1 MKKVLLYL
9 LLALPGLLAQAQT
22 DSPATHKVFI
32 PGRFSDLQVDNLGN
46 IYVLDEENRLE
57 KLNSAGDSLAVFND
71 VRRFGRLSYIDV
83 SNPLKIL
90 LYYQE
95 FSTIVMLDRL
105 LTRINSIDLRKF
117 NYVQVKC
124 IGLGYDNNIWI
135 YDEVTGTLKRIAD
148 DGSLLLETTDIRQM
162 ASDVPDPVSLTDQ
175 GGQVYLFD
183 PELGA
188 YQFDHYGGFHRFIP
202 LKHWDHFSVVDN
214 KLVGWTGSDFLRYD
228 AAAGETRQAIPAAWL
243 PAKKMVIR
251 PDYIYTLKTD
261 GIHVYKN

>member
-1 MKKVLLYL
+1 ME
-9 LLALPGLLAQAQT
+9 
-22 DSPATHKVFI
+22 
-32 PGRFSDLQVDNLGN
+32 VDNLGN
-46 IYVLDEENRLE
+46 IYVLDQDNSLE
-57 KLNSAGDSLAVFND
+57 KLSPAGDSLAIFND
-71 VRRFGRLSYIDV
+71 VRQFGHLNYIDV

-105 LTRINSIDLRKF
+105 LTRINSIDLRKY

-135 YDEVTGTLKRIAD
+135 YDEVEGKLKRIAD
-148 DGSLLLETTDIRQM
+148 DGSLLLETTDIRQL
-162 ASDVPDPVSLTDQ
+162 ANDVPDPASLTDQ
-175 GGQVYLFD
+175 GGQVYIFD

-202 LKHWDHFSVVDN
+202 LKHWDHFAVIEN
-214 KLVGWTGSDFLRYD
+214 TLVGWNSKEFLKYEM
-228 AAAGETRQAIPAAWL
+228 AGGESRKTIPEAWL
-243 PAKKMVIR
+243 PAKKLVIR
-251 PDYIYTLKTD
+251 QNYIYVLKSD